1 MLPPTLLA
9 MKETTS
15 FSDSLAHVKMQ
26 YTTQERIRAGE
37 PEWYHASQQQFKKAT
52 ANIS

>member
-1 MLPPTLLA
+1 VFA

-26 YTTQERIRAGE
+26 YTTQERSKAGVF
-37 PEWYHASQQQFKKAT
+37 EW
-52 ANIS
+52 